1 MPYRP
6 YHEYLRDLL
15 KQHDAVDGF
24 DDESAFMRDAS
35 QKLLRLAEHAD
46 ACLSLQKQRLD
57 VGTMAREIGLPDDGP
72 TDAAP
77 KPAEKRNASPPK
89 ARRKPRKNRP
99 WTEKELA
106 FLDENYDRMTAEEI
120 SRRLPGRTP
129 VAIRSKSSKLR
140 AMKDGPRAA
149 GTDMPG
155 PTAKTGVPIPDN
167 LSDLDVPARLKAV
180 RLYHGATVTDV
191 ASRTGISKKA
201 VYDVENGVV
210 RPDDAFMDAMAAMY
224 DIDAHRLLQD
234 PIGDLVPIRPDDD
247 VHRRLKAVRCRRGMS
262 VDVLAR
268 RMALRPG
275 EVAAFETDT
284 VPDEAMVRCLA
295 TALDVATDLLRA
307 TNPA

>member
-57 VGTMAREIGLPDDGP
+57 VGAMAKEIGLPDDGP
-72 TDAAP
+72 ADAAP
-77 KPAEKRNASPPK
+77 KPAEKRSASPPK

-140 AMKDGPRAA
+140 AMKDGPRAT
-149 GTDMPG
+149 GTD
-155 PTAKTGVPIPDN
+155 VPVPDN

-191 ASRTGISKKA
+191 ASRTGIGKKA

-224 DIDAHRLLQD
+224 GIDARRLLQG

-268 RMALRPG
+268 KTALRPD
-275 EVAAFETDT
+275 EVAAFEAST

-295 TALDVATDLLRA
+295 TALDVATDLLRTA
-307 TNPA
+307 NQA